1 MKKAFLILLLA
12 ALSINAQEK
21 YELVVD
27 EKSGKTMVVGIC
39 DRTVFADTNFS
50 WWYNSEYNNYE
61 VNQDS
66 VAGLKEKLE
75 NVTIDIVFGT
85 WCSDSR
91 REVPRFLKILDEL
104 KYDFKNLTMYAVDRK
119 KEAEE
124 TKVKELEIKLVPTF
138 IFYRDAKEIGR
149 IIETP
154 VGTLEDNLRRIF
166 N

>member
-1 MKKAFLILLLA
+1 MKKAFFILLLT
-12 ALSINAQEK
+12 ALSIYAQEK

-27 EKSGKTMVVGIC
+27 EKLGKTMVVGVC
-39 DRTVFADTNFS
+39 DRAVFADTNFS
-50 WWYNSEYNNYE
+50 WWYDSEYNNYE

-75 NVTIDIVFGT
+75 NVTIDIVFGS

-104 KYDFKNLTMYAVDRK
+104 KYDYKNLSMIAVNRK
-119 KEAEE
+119 KEAEG

-138 IFYRDAKEIGR
+138 IFYRDGKEIGR

-154 VGTLEDNLRRIF
+154 VGTLEGDLLRIL